1 MVIARADIAGLVL
14 AGGQG
19 SRMGGLDKGL
29 QAFRGRPLAA
39 VALERLRPQ
48 AAPGQLAVSANR
60 HQDRYATLGVPVL
73 GDALPGHP
81 GPLAG
86 ILAGLQWCGTPW
98 LLAVPCD
105 TPCFPPDLGA
115 RLAEAAMA
123 AGTDIAMAAA
133 PESVPPSP
141 PTGGPVPMRVHPVA
155 CLLRA
160 GLQDDLRR
168 YLEGGGRKVLDWMGR
183 HAPATAAFDRPG
195 DDPNAFRNANTLDE
209 LHRLEADTA

>member
-1 MVIARADIAGLVL
+1 MIGRADIAGMVL

-29 QAFRGRPLAA
+29 QPFRGRPLAA
-39 VALERLRPQ
+39 VALERLRSQ
-48 AAPGQLAVSANR
+48 AAPGRLSVSANR
-60 HQDRYATLGVPVL
+60 HLDRYAALGVPVL

-86 ILAGLQWCGTPW
+86 LLAGLQWCGTPW

-105 TPCFPPDLGA
+105 TPCFPLDLGA

-123 AGTDIAMAAA
+123 AGADIAIAAA
-133 PESVPPSP
+133 PESLPP
-141 PTGGPVPMRVHPVA
+141 GPSGAGPAPLRLHPVV

-160 GLQDDLRR
+160 DLQGDLRD
-168 YLEGGGRKVLDWMGR
+168 YLNGGGRKVLDWMGR
-183 HAPATAAFDRPG
+183 HALATATFDRPG
-195 DDPNAFRNANTLDE
+195 NDPNAFRNANTLAE